1 MNTFGDILL
10 TAVAGVTLL
19 AAPASAAG
27 ASGGA
32 QPGGQPAGLAAAGL
46 PHQYAAL
53 VVRNGSTANSFRDR
67 LVIRDTATGRN
78 IAARLAPRPANSF
91 CDLTGTPD
99 GRTFVAEA
107 CKVTVV
113 PLDGG
118 VEVARPVRYYRLTV
132 DGQGHVGRLRPL
144 RIPVPSISSMDGATV
159 SPGGRKLAVASA
171 DHRGFLAHNP
181 AIRLYNLGTG
191 RLLRTW
197 RWAGRADIIGR
208 NGIDDGSIDPL
219 SWTADGRTIAF
230 PLMTGPEQEK
240 TQVRLLEVAAPG
252 SNLRR
257 SRPVVNLGTGPGFF
271 EEGFSGEL
279 DGQDS
284 MITPDGSR
292 VVASTATEAGTGPNS
307 TTRLTVS
314 EFSVRTGARVAV
326 LHSVTS
332 ADSPFFYL
340 QVLWSSP
347 DGRAVIAVGGK
358 GYGLAKPIDIM
369 TGGGFTPLP
378 GETDRIDQLAF

>member
-19 AAPASAAG
+19 AAPTSPG
-27 ASGGA
+27 IRGGA
-32 QPGGQPAGLAAAGL
+32 QPGGRLAGLAAAGL

-53 VVRNGSTANSFRDR
+53 AERSGSVANGFRSK
-67 LVIRDTATGRN
+67 LVIRDMATGRTMATR
-78 IAARLAPRPANSF
+78 IASRPANSF

-132 DGQGHVGRLRPL
+132 DGQGHVGRLRQL

-257 SRPVVNLGTGPGFF
+257 SRPVVNLGIGPGFF

-279 DGQDS
+279 DGPDS